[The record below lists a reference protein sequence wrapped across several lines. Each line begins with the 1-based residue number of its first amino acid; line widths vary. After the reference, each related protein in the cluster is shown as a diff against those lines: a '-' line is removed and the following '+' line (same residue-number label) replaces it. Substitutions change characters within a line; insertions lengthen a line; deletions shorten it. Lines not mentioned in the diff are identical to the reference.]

1 MQLAEFVLAVL
12 LMELTP
18 GPNMAYLAA
27 LSMAQGRAAAL
38 YGVLGVAAGLAVHA
52 ALAAL
57 GVGAAVA
64 ASPWLYQVLRWAGV
78 AFMLFLA
85 WEGWRGADAPG
96 EAPAPGLTAGRLVLR
111 GFVTNVLNP
120 KSIMFFVA
128 VVPGFIAPGAPVT
141 PQLALLGG
149 VYVGIATTV
158 HLAIIL
164 GAAALRPWLMAG
176 RRTRLVRRSLSLLLV
191 LAALWLAWSTGLR

>member
-12 LMELTP
+12 LLELTP

-27 LSMAQGRAAAL
+27 LSLAQGRAAAL

-85 WEGWRGADAPG
+85 WEGWRGADAA
-96 EAPAPGLTAGRLVLR
+96 EAAPAPGLTAGRLVLR

-164 GAAALRPWLMAG
+164 GAAALRPWLMAEH
-176 RRTRLVRRSLSLLLV
+176 RIRLVRRSLSLLLV

>member
-27 LSMAQGRAAAL
+27 LSLAQGRAAAL

-64 ASPWLYQVLRWAGV
+64 ASPWFYQVLRWAGV

-85 WEGWRGADAPG
+85 WEGWRGADAA
-96 EAPAPGLTAGRLVLR
+96 EAAPAPGLTAGRLVLR

-141 PQLALLGG
+141 PQLAMLGS
-149 VYVGIATTV
+149 VYVGIATAV

-176 RRTRLVRRSLSLLLV
+176 HRIRLVRRGLSLLLV

>member
-12 LMELTP
+12 LLELTP

-27 LSMAQGRAAAL
+27 LSLAQGRAAAL

-85 WEGWRGADAPG
+85 WEGWRGADAA
-96 EAPAPGLTAGRLVLR
+96 EAVPAPGLTAGRLVLR

-164 GAAALRPWLMAG
+164 GAAALRPWLMAEH
-176 RRTRLVRRSLSLLLV
+176 RIRLVRRSLSLLLV